1 MNGGVY
7 YKQRKQNQ
15 LRSRKGEHMKFL
27 IQLFTAF
34 FKIGLFTIGG
44 GLAMLPLIQKAVVE
58 EHQWMEDKEMIDCI
72 AICQS
77 LPGVVAIN
85 SATYIGYKKKGI
97 VGAIAASLGVILP
110 SFIIIILAVLF
121 LGHIGENRYVNGA
134 FTSIKAA
141 SCALILF
148 AAFKLGKQ
156 ILKDKFTW
164 VVAVLCFIM
173 TGLFRIT
180 AIWAIVFG
188 AAAGLFLFLYKR
200 HRQEEVK

>member
-1 MNGGVY
+1 
-7 YKQRKQNQ
+7 
-15 LRSRKGEHMKFL
+15 MKFL

-85 SATYIGYKKKGI
+85 SATYIGYKKKGF
-97 VGAIAASLGVILP
+97 VGAIAASLGVVLP

-121 LGHIGENRYVNGA
+121 LGQIGANRYVNGA

-156 ILKDKFTW
+156 ILNDKFTW
-164 VVAVLCFIM
+164 AIATLCFIM
-173 TGLFRIT
+173 TGIFRIT
-180 AIWAIVFG
+180 AIWAIIFG
-188 AAAGLFLFLYKR
+188 AVAGISLFLYKR
-200 HRQEEVK
+200 RRQEGVK